1 MIQKLLFCFTLT
13 LSLNAFSQTRIEGTS
28 YTHFQINLKKDT
40 IDFVIAD
47 TNLTVV
53 KPLLLFCQGSLPVP
67 LFIDF
72 ERKYIWPVPLSNFN
86 IEELN
91 KHYHIAVISMPK
103 TPLIVGKEY
112 LNSQLIYVTDTTNQH
127 SYSSEYLKTNYLEN
141 YVNRA
146 NKVLTFLKKKKWI
159 NSDRIVVAGH
169 SQGSK
174 VATKVALNN
183 KTVTHLGLFG
193 ADPFGRIDQ
202 MIRTARLNA
211 QLGRITWEEADS
223 TMNSY
228 YEIYKEINNQ
238 DSLIQNPYVKTLK
251 SFSKP
256 TFDDLLKLNI
266 PIYIAYGT
274 EDRIADLCD
283 LMPLFFIEEDK
294 NNLTLK
300 RYIGLEHNFFEV
312 DEKGRTNYEKEHWEE
327 VMQEFINWIK

>member
-1 MIQKLLFCFTLT
+1 MIQRLLFSIILT
-13 LSLNAFSQTRIEGTS
+13 LNLNAFSQTKIEGTS
-28 YTHFQINLKKDT
+28 YTHFQIRLKKDT

-72 ERKYIWPVPLSNFN
+72 GKKNIWPVSLSNFN

-91 KHYHIAVISMPK
+91 KHYHIAVVSMPK
-103 TPLIVGKEY
+103 TPLIVGKEH
-112 LNSQLIYVTDTTNQH
+112 LNSQLNYVTDTTNQF
-127 SYSSEYLKTNYLEN
+127 SYSSEYLKADYLEN

-146 NKVLTFLKKKKWI
+146 NKVLKFLKKKKWI
-159 NSDRIVVAGH
+159 ESDRIVVAGH

-174 VATKVALNN
+174 VATKIALNN

-202 MIRTARLNA
+202 MIRTTRLNA

-223 TMNSY
+223 TMNTY
-228 YEIYKEINNQ
+228 YDIYKQINNQ
-238 DSLIQNPYVKTLK
+238 DSLIQNHYVKTLK

-256 TFDDLLKLNI
+256 SFDDLLKLNI

-283 LMPLFFIEEDK
+283 LMPLFFIEKNK

-300 RYIGLEHNFFEV
+300 RYVGLEHNFFEV
-312 DEKGRTNYEKEHWEE
+312 NKKGRVNYEKAHWEA
-327 VMQEFINWIK
+327 VMQSFVDWIE